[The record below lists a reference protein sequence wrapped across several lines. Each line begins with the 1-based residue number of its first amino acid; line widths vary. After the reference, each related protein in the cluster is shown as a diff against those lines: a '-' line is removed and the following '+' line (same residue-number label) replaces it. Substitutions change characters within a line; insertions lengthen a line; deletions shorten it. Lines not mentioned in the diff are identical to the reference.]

1 MPPARGMLLPQGTGN
16 TPACVNSA
24 LGCRM
29 EGNQD
34 VLGNSCRMKMHLDST
49 AGAYRIT
56 GYGAGYV
63 SVNGESLTR
72 SFIVTPERLI
82 TDWSPQHVDEL
93 DEAAFEAVARLSPG
107 VVLLGTGVEQHFPPS
122 SLLAP
127 LLGQG
132 IGIEV
137 MTTAAACRT
146 YNILVAE
153 GRSVAAGLFVL

>member
-1 MPPARGMLLPQGTGN
+1 
-16 TPACVNSA
+16 
-24 LGCRM
+24 
-29 EGNQD
+29 
-34 VLGNSCRMKMHLDST
+34 MKMHLDNT
-49 AGAYRIT
+49 PGAHRIT

-63 SVNGESLTR
+63 AVNGELLTR
-72 SFIVTPERLI
+72 SFIVTPEALI

-93 DEAAFEAVARLSPG
+93 DEAALEAVVQLSPV
-107 VVLLGTGVEQHFPPS
+107 VVLLGTGVEQRFPPS

-127 LLGQG
+127 LLGRG

-153 GRSVAAGLFVL
+153 GRSVAAGLFVP